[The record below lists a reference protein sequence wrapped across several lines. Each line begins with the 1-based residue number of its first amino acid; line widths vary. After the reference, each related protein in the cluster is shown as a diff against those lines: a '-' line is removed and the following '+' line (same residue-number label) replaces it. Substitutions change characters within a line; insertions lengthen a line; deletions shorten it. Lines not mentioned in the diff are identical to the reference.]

1 MHPEWSWSWMFPLLS
16 SCNSSRFLFHW
27 FLMHKQDKPLAG
39 DFTPRRVYPS
49 RASKLNFNMHLRGF
63 CKGVTSS
70 YFVAFFMIL
79 SLFFFSFCVIFLCL
93 GAFSLCSSS
102 WAPLTSLGSGRHR
115 RFASSLAV
123 FCFEVWNRWNQR
135 HERFD
140 GGSWHTL
147 CVLQRRLLFKRIELG
162 QVTMDDFDCLRH
174 QIVTCALSCHFD
186 NEGNELP
193 WVSVGFSY
201 GKSSESLTQS
211 RLGIQG
217 PRESKWSYMKLHEGP
232 WIIGAFGSRRSVCER
247 SDCNW
252 QFLIFKAQF
261 LIIDKAVPF
270 PPKLGL
276 CPLSFA
282 ELYLLVLLAF
292 RLSCTQGRGP
302 VGCYQTS
309 FASKHI
315 KSNQLHQ

>member
-1 MHPEWSWSWMFPLLS
+1 
-16 SCNSSRFLFHW
+16 
-27 FLMHKQDKPLAG
+27 
-39 DFTPRRVYPS
+39 
-49 RASKLNFNMHLRGF
+49 
-63 CKGVTSS
+63 
-70 YFVAFFMIL
+70 MIL
-79 SLFFFSFCVIFLCL
+79 SLFFFSFCIIFLSL

-186 NEGNELP
+186 NERNELP

-232 WIIGAFGSRRSVCER
+232 WIIGAFGSRSLSAKGQIATGSFWYSRHNS
-247 SDCNW
+247 W
-252 QFLIFKAQF
+252 LLI
-261 LIIDKAVPF
+261 
-270 PPKLGL
+270 KLYHFHQSLACAL
-276 CPLSFA
+276 CPLLSFICWFSLLFA
-282 ELYLLVLLAF
+282 CLVLKVVG
-292 RLSCTQGRGP
+292 RLGATRRVLPRSILRA
-302 VGCYQTS
+302 TS
-309 FASKHI
+309 STNK
-315 KSNQLHQ
+315 